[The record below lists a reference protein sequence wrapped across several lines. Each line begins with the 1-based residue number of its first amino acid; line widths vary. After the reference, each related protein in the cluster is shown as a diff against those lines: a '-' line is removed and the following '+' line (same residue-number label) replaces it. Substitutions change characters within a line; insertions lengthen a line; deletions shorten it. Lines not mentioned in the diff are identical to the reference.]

1 MKGAISTEAI
11 ISHLLI
17 HVTKQ
22 LYPHRLWSTYGCSTL
37 IAIDDITTKE
47 GCKSLLDKA
56 LKIAP
61 IGGIFNLA
69 VSLCDCI
76 FTNQTAE
83 LFTQAFGPKVNATL
97 YLDEFSRNMC
107 PMLHQFVVFSS
118 AACGRGNA
126 GQTNY
131 AMANSIMER
140 IIEDRVDNNLPGKA
154 IQWGAVG
161 DVGLIAKLVDGHA
174 ELEVGGTLQQRIS
187 SCLNELDT
195 LLTHPEPIVS
205 SMVVAEK
212 RYGASDGSVSLFDSV
227 LNIMGVRDTKSISL
241 NTTLNEM
248 GLDSLMTVEL
258 KQLLERDYD
267 MNLSTQEI
275 RSLTFQMVQDMSNK
289 KGFGKAPNSE
299 VSEVDSIFG
308 LNLILRNLGEE
319 NKADVTILPLTENGK
334 FLPNKKS
341 LFIIP
346 GIEGIAGNAWTTFA
360 SKFKDQAA
368 VLQLHNMRHTTNIQD
383 VSKSLYNVSYFSIK
397 RT

>member
-1 MKGAISTEAI
+1 M
-11 ISHLLI
+11 
-17 HVTKQ
+17 
-22 LYPHRLWSTYGCSTL
+22 
-37 IAIDDITTKE
+37 E
-47 GCKSLLDKA
+47 GCKSLIEKA

-69 VSLCDCI
+69 VSLCDSI
-76 FTNQTAE
+76 FSNQSPE
-83 LFTQAFGPKVNATL
+83 LFTQSFGPKVNATL

-107 PMLHQFVVFSS
+107 PLLHHFVVFSS

-140 IIEDRVDNNLPGKA
+140 IIEDRVENNLPGKA

-161 DVGLIAKLVDGHA
+161 EVGMVAKLVEGHM

-187 SCLNELDT
+187 SCLSELDT
-195 LLTHPEPIVS
+195 LLTHPDPIVS

-212 RYGASDGSVSLFDSV
+212 RFGGSDGSITLFDSV
-227 LNIMGVRDTKSISL
+227 LNIIGVRDTKSISL

-267 MNLSTQEI
+267 LNLSTQEI
-275 RSLTFQMVQDMSNK
+275 RSLTFQNVQDLSNK
-289 KGFGKAPNSE
+289 KGSVGAGNTNNTKGPTMPVLNN
-299 VSEVDSIFG
+299 SIFG
-308 LNLILRNLGEE
+308 LDLILRNLGEE
-319 NKADVTILPLTENGK
+319 NKANVTILPLTKNGS
-334 FLPNKKS
+334 FQPDKKS

-346 GIEGIAGNAWTTFA
+346 GIEGIAGNAWSTFA
-360 SKFKDQAA
+360 SKFKEQVA
-368 VLQLHNMRHTTNIQD
+368 VLQLHNMRNTTNIQD
-383 VSKSLYNVSYFSIK
+383 VSKTLFKVCCNIIFNIS
-397 RT
+397 

>member
-1 MKGAISTEAI
+1 MK
-11 ISHLLI
+11 
-17 HVTKQ
+17 
-22 LYPHRLWSTYGCSTL
+22 
-37 IAIDDITTKE
+37 

-56 LKIAP
+56 LKIAQ

-69 VSLCDCI
+69 VSLCDSI
-76 FTNQTAE
+76 FSNQTAE
-83 LFTQAFGPKVNATL
+83 LFTQSFGPKVNATL

-107 PMLHQFVVFSS
+107 PMLHHFVIFSS

-140 IIEDRVDNNLPGKA
+140 IIEDRVENNLPGKA
-154 IQWGAVG
+154 IQWGAIGEVG
-161 DVGLIAKLVDGHA
+161 MVAKMVEGHV

-195 LLTHPEPIVS
+195 LLIHPDPILS
-205 SMVVAEK
+205 SMIVAEK
-212 RYGASDGSVSLFDSV
+212 KYGSSDGNVSLFDSV
-227 LNIMGVRDTKSISL
+227 LNIIGVRDTKSISL

-267 MNLSTQEI
+267 LNLSTQEI
-275 RSLTFQMVQDMSNK
+275 RSLTFQKVQDMSNN
-289 KGFGKAPNSE
+289 KGSGNVSKAGTSQ
-299 VSEVDSIFG
+299 VDSIFG

-319 NKADVTILPLTENGK
+319 NKADVTILPLTQNGT

-383 VSKSLYNVSYFSIK
+383 VSKSLFNVSSFLLGSIFSICICS
-397 RT
+397 